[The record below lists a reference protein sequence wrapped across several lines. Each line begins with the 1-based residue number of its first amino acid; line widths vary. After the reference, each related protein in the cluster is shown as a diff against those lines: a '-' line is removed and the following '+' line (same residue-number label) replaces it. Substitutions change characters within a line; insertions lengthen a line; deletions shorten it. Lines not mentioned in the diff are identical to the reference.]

1 MRGGCHPYTMDT
13 EDRGVEGLGN
23 VGTVL
28 TGLSTL
34 SLRLI
39 IFSIHLH
46 AFGTATSAWVFYD
59 SSPIHFR
66 NAVLRFFAPLTFFH
80 STFVLF
86 FSSSLSL
93 CIGHVAPSFYLIQK

>member
-23 VGTVL
+23 VSTVL

-46 AFGTATSAWVFYD
+46 AFGTATSA
-59 SSPIHFR
+59 
-66 NAVLRFFAPLTFFH
+66 
-80 STFVLF
+80 
-86 FSSSLSL
+86 
-93 CIGHVAPSFYLIQK
+93 